1 MLFTAGTQ
9 CSGIFGVLSASPVL
23 FQYGYRPSKP
33 GTSEEG
39 RPENHSLLRAI
50 KVSGRGANMERTVFT
65 ELELSAGGAF
75 PADTV
80 CPSWVLVEDSNL
92 SCHSKESPA
101 FAIDP
106 YGI

>member
-1 MLFTAGTQ
+1 
-9 CSGIFGVLSASPVL
+9 
-23 FQYGYRPSKP
+23 
-33 GTSEEG
+33 
-39 RPENHSLLRAI
+39 
-50 KVSGRGANMERTVFT
+50 MERTVFT